1 MPQELL
7 PDFEKPVLEQI
18 KNYRKT
24 LDRIIVI
31 KGPRRTGKS
40 TLLYQT
46 IDSLLKEK
54 KDPFDILYLSFDDPS
69 LQMDMETILE
79 TYQEI
84 KGETISSAKNK
95 KQIYCFLDEVHFLE
109 NWQLTVKKY
118 FDKKYPVKFFI
129 TSSSASL
136 FKKGLESLAGRT
148 VEEIILPFS
157 FEEFVRYSFREDKNF
172 AEFLGKGQLAPYENE
187 IKILFKKYL
196 AQGGFPHILSVKEP
210 SLREKLLREDILE
223 KAIYRDLVFLY
234 GVREPQK
241 LEKVFLYLA
250 DISGQILNISS
261 LAKNIG
267 LTRPYAEKY
276 LIYLEKAYLAF
287 RFKNFSPSAGKKLR
301 SPSKVYL
308 MDSGLINLF
317 GGASPDF
324 ILESLVA
331 RHLLEFEKETYY
343 FRNYHEVDF
352 VAQIN
357 GKTIPIEVKNK
368 PKLGSDDFKGI
379 AAFMEKFNLKE
390 GLLLSQNTFGEKKFG
405 GRRVKIL
412 PVWHWAL
419 TFKHLS
425 I

>member
-7 PDFEKPVLEQI
+7 QDFEKPVLERI
-18 KNYRKT
+18 KNYCRT

-69 LQMDMETILE
+69 LQMDMEAIFE

-84 KGETISSAKNK
+84 KGETISATENK

-118 FDKKYPVKFFI
+118 FDKKYPIKFFV

-157 FEEFVRYSFREDKNF
+157 FEEFIRYSFRKDKKF
-172 AEFLGKGQLAPYENE
+172 AEFFSKNQIAPYENE

-196 AQGGFPHILSVKEP
+196 SKGGFPHILSVEEP

-223 KAIYRDLVFLY
+223 KAIYKDLVSLY

-250 DISGQILNISS
+250 DISGQILNVSS

-267 LTRPYAEKY
+267 LTRPYVEKY
-276 LIYLEKAYLAF
+276 LTYLEKAYLAF
-287 RFKNFSPSAGKKLR
+287 RFKNFSLSAGKKLR
-301 SPSKVYL
+301 SPLKVYL
-308 MDSGLINLF
+308 VDSGLINLF

-331 RHLLEFEKETYY
+331 RHLLEFEKEVYY

-352 VAQIN
+352 VVQTN

-368 PKLGSDDFKGI
+368 SKLDSEDFKGI
-379 AAFMEKFNLKE
+379 MAFMEKFNLKE
-390 GLLLSQNTFGEKKFG
+390 GLLLSHDVFGEKKFD
-405 GRRVKIL
+405 GRHIRIL
-412 PVWHWAL
+412 PVWRWAL
-419 TFKHLS
+419 TYKNIL
-425 I
+425 